1 MGSPWF
7 GRSGDEASRLTEK
20 AAAPLAAKKMKQPLT
35 CLALALSLLEVCLC
49 APRRENY
56 DLTGETDWEN
66 IDLTNYRDL
75 YDYDD
80 LEPIIEVGTVAP
92 PPNVLPVN
100 QNVPPPETPPP
111 ALEEEVPLRPR
122 TTTPPPRLDFEG
134 PGLFGPQTGLG
145 LPTCLLCVCISTSVY
160 CDDVD
165 LEYVPPLPKDTTY
178 FYARFNKIK
187 RVGGNDFLN
196 LNKLKRI
203 DLTGNHITELD
214 EDAFLKLPALQELLL
229 AENKIRSLP
238 ELPVTMRYIDAR
250 NNQLLSAGIRPEAF
264 KGLTQLEFL
273 YLSYNRLDFI
283 PIPLPESLR
292 SFHIQHNNIQ
302 TMHKETFCNHH
313 DTTHQRRALED
324 IRLDGNPI
332 NLSHFPQAYFCLPR
346 LPTGRMQ

>member
-1 MGSPWF
+1 M
-7 GRSGDEASRLTEK
+7 
-20 AAAPLAAKKMKQPLT
+20 MKQPLI

-49 APRRENY
+49 APPRENY
-56 DLTGETDWEN
+56 HLTGETDWEN
-66 IDLTNYRDL
+66 IDLNNYGDL
-75 YDYDD
+75 YDYED
-80 LEPIIEVGTVAP
+80 LESVVGERERIEVGTVAP
-92 PPNVLPVN
+92 PPKVTPAS

-111 ALEEEVPLRPR
+111 DLEEEVPLRPR
-122 TTTPPPRLDFEG
+122 STTPPPRLDFAG

-145 LPTCLLCVCISTSVY
+145 LPTCLLCVCLSTSVY

-178 FYARFNKIK
+178 FYARFNKIT
-187 RVGGNDFLN
+187 RVGDNDFLN

-302 TMHKETFCNHH
+302 TMHRDTFCNRH
-313 DTTHQRRALED
+313 DTTHQRKALED